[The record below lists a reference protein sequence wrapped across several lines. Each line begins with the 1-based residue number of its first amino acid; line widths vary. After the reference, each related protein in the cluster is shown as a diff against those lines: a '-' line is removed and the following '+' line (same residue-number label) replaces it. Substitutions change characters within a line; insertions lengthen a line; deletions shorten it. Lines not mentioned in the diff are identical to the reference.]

1 MLVLRYLCSSPSI
14 MEPIP
19 TPTITV
25 SFVVDL
31 KLKYDPFKGKS
42 PMQFAASIE
51 DDLRDVLM
59 DWRPEILNA
68 YTSITEV
75 NEDNV

>member
-1 MLVLRYLCSSPSI
+1 
-14 MEPIP
+14 MEPIL

-25 SFVVDL
+25 SFVVEL
-31 KLKYDPFKGKS
+31 ELKYDPFKGKS

>member
-1 MLVLRYLCSSPSI
+1 

-31 KLKYDPFKGKS
+31 ELKYDPFKGKS
-42 PMQFAASIE
+42 PMEFAASIE

-68 YTSITEV
+68 YTSITAI

>member
-1 MLVLRYLCSSPSI
+1 

-31 KLKYDPFKGKS
+31 ELKYYPFKGKS
-42 PMQFAASIE
+42 PMEFAASIE

-68 YTSITEV
+68 YTSITAI

>member
-1 MLVLRYLCSSPSI
+1 
-14 MEPIP
+14 MEPIL

-59 DWRPEILNA
+59 D
-68 YTSITEV
+68 
-75 NEDNV
+75 

>member
-1 MLVLRYLCSSPSI
+1 

-25 SFVVDL
+25 SFAIDL
-31 KLKYDPFKGKS
+31 ELKYDPFKGKS
-42 PMQFAASIE
+42 PMQFAALVE
-51 DDLRDVLM
+51 DDLHDALM
-59 DWRPEILNA
+59 DFRPETLSA
-68 YTSITEV
+68 STSITAI

>member
-1 MLVLRYLCSSPSI
+1 
-14 MEPIP
+14 MEPIL

-25 SFVVDL
+25 SFVVEL
-31 KLKYDPFKGKS
+31 ELKYDPFKGKS

-51 DDLRDVLM
+51 DGLRDVLM
-59 DWRPEILNA
+59 DWRPEVLNA
-68 YTSITEV
+68 YTSITEI

>member
-1 MLVLRYLCSSPSI
+1 
-14 MEPIP
+14 MEPIL

-31 KLKYDPFKGKS
+31 ELKYDPFKGKS

-68 YTSITEV
+68 HTSITEV

>member
-1 MLVLRYLCSSPSI
+1 

-31 KLKYDPFKGKS
+31 ELKYDPFKGKS
-42 PMQFAASIE
+42 PMEFAASIE

>member
-1 MLVLRYLCSSPSI
+1 
-14 MEPIP
+14 MEPIL

-25 SFVVDL
+25 SFVVEL
-31 KLKYDPFKGKS
+31 ELKYDPFKGKS

-51 DDLRDVLM
+51 DGLRDVLM
-59 DWRPEILNA
+59 DWRPEVLNA
-68 YTSITEV
+68 YTSIAEI

>member
-1 MLVLRYLCSSPSI
+1 
-14 MEPIP
+14 MEPIL

-25 SFVVDL
+25 SFVVEL
-31 KLKYDPFKGKS
+31 ELKYDPFKGKS

-51 DDLRDVLM
+51 DNLRDVLM
-59 DWRPEILNA
+59 DWRPEVLNA
-68 YTSITEV
+68 YTSITEI

>member
-1 MLVLRYLCSSPSI
+1 
-14 MEPIP
+14 MEPIL

-25 SFVVDL
+25 SFAIDL
-31 KLKYDPFKGKS
+31 ELKYYPFKGKS
-42 PMQFAASIE
+42 PREFAASIE

>member
-1 MLVLRYLCSSPSI
+1 
-14 MEPIP
+14 MEPIL

-25 SFVVDL
+25 SFVVEL
-31 KLKYDPFKGKS
+31 ELKYDPFKGKS

-51 DDLRDVLM
+51 DGLRDVLM

-68 YTSITEV
+68 YTSITEI
-75 NEDNV
+75 NEDNVWSQPR

>member
-1 MLVLRYLCSSPSI
+1 MLRYLCPSSPT

-25 SFVVDL
+25 SFVVEL
-31 KLKYDPFKGKS
+31 ELKYDPFKGKS
-42 PMQFAASIE
+42 PMQFATSIE
-51 DDLRDVLM
+51 DGLRDVLM

-68 YTSITEV
+68 YTSITEI

>member
-1 MLVLRYLCSSPSI
+1 
-14 MEPIP
+14 MEPSL

-25 SFVVDL
+25 SFVVEL
-31 KLKYDPFKGKS
+31 ELKYDPFKGKS

-51 DDLRDVLM
+51 DGLRDVLM
-59 DWRPEILNA
+59 DWRPEVLNA
-68 YTSITEV
+68 YTSITEI

>member
-1 MLVLRYLCSSPSI
+1 
-14 MEPIP
+14 MEPIL
-19 TPTITV
+19 TPAITV
-25 SFVVDL
+25 SFVVEL
-31 KLKYDPFKGKS
+31 ELKYDPFKGKS

-51 DDLRDVLM
+51 DGLRDVLM

-68 YTSITEV
+68 YTSITEI

>member
-1 MLVLRYLCSSPSI
+1 

-19 TPTITV
+19 IPTITV
-25 SFVVDL
+25 SFVVEL
-31 KLKYDPFKGKS
+31 ELKYDPFKGKS
-42 PMQFAASIE
+42 PMQFATSIE
-51 DDLRDVLM
+51 DGLRDVLM

-68 YTSITEV
+68 YTSITAV

>member
-1 MLVLRYLCSSPSI
+1 
-14 MEPIP
+14 
-19 TPTITV
+19 
-25 SFVVDL
+25 
-31 KLKYDPFKGKS
+31 
-42 PMQFAASIE
+42 MQFAASIE

-75 NEDNV
+75 KEDNV

>member
-1 MLVLRYLCSSPSI
+1 
-14 MEPIP
+14 MEPIL
-19 TPTITV
+19 TPIITV

-31 KLKYDPFKGKS
+31 ELKYNPFKGKS

>member
-1 MLVLRYLCSSPSI
+1 
-14 MEPIP
+14 MEPSL

-25 SFVVDL
+25 SFVVEL
-31 KLKYDPFKGKS
+31 ELKYDPFKGKS

-51 DDLRDVLM
+51 DGLRDVLM
-59 DWRPEILNA
+59 DWRPEILHA
-68 YTSITEV
+68 YTSITEI

>member
-1 MLVLRYLCSSPSI
+1 
-14 MEPIP
+14 MEPILI
-19 TPTITV
+19 PTITV

-31 KLKYDPFKGKS
+31 ELKYDPFKGKS

-51 DDLRDVLM
+51 DGLRDVLM

-68 YTSITEV
+68 YTSITEI